1 MFGGLGKALAM
12 GKGQGFVQLVVDAS
26 TDKIIGCQI
35 MSAHAS
41 DLIHELALAIQMGV
55 TADQLG
61 KTVHAHPSLAE
72 AVMEAAEAAH
82 DRAIH
87 AAPARK

>member
-1 MFGGLGKALAM
+1 M
-12 GKGQGFVQLVVDAS
+12 VVDAS

-41 DLIHELALAIQMGV
+41 DLIHELALAIQMGI
-55 TADQLG
+55 TAHQIG
-61 KTVHAHPSLAE
+61 RTVHAHPSLAE

-82 DRAIH
+82 GRAIH